1 MKWFFYILPIF
12 DLDYGIL
19 SINDRALVAQLNKA
33 PTKDPLDPSVGG
45 TSLYFLIGETILF
58 WILVAGMEMGWF
70 RSLNCFAS
78 GSSSRRNAGE
88 AQQYQQQSNRGRDAD
103 VVDEEMRVR
112 NTNDLSQL
120 PVKVEMLKKSYGNLT
135 AVN

>member
-33 PTKDPLDPSVGG
+33 DVKDPLDFSVGG

-58 WILVAGMEMGWF
+58 WILVAGMEMQWF
-70 RSLNCFAS
+70 SRFGCFGGSAS
-78 GSSSRRNAGE
+78 GRNAGE
-88 AQQYQQQSNRGRDAD
+88 A
-103 VVDEEMRVR
+103 
-112 NTNDLSQL
+112 
-120 PVKVEMLKKSYGNLT
+120 
-135 AVN
+135 